1 MANAL
6 KKELMTKFFL
16 ALLLSFTLLAEPN
29 QDSKEKL
36 EDKKANVEE
45 VIITSDTLDFFNQ
58 DKKRMAIFE
67 HNVHVTRGKM
77 IMTAKKMTC
86 YLNTKNEI
94 HLIIAEG
101 DVIITEEDKKSTSEK
116 VAYSPKEKKIILI
129 RKPVIYMN
137 ENKIEARRI
146 TIYQE
151 SGDVFFDEPVMHTY
165 VKDEQAK

>member
-1 MANAL
+1 ML
-6 KKELMTKFFL
+6 KFL
-16 ALLLSFTLLAEPN
+16 TLLLFNLSLVSAAEKIADTN
-29 QDSKEKL
+29 EVKEEKT
-36 EDKKANVEE
+36 EE

-77 IMTAKKMTC
+77 TMTAKKMTC

-101 DVIITEEDKKSTSEK
+101 DVVITEEDKKSTSQK

-129 RKPVIYMN
+129 RQPVIYMN

-146 TIYQE
+146 TIYQIT
-151 SGDVFFDEPVMHTY
+151 GDVFFDEPVMHTLI
-165 VKDEQAK
+165 KDEPTK

>member
-1 MANAL
+1 MP
-6 KKELMTKFFL
+6 KFFI
-16 ALLLSFTLLAEPN
+16 LLLFSLYTFAATEPA
-29 QDSKEKL
+29 SKEAK
-36 EDKKANVEE
+36 DKKDSSEE

-77 IMTAKKMTC
+77 TMTSKKMTC
-86 YLNTKNEI
+86 YLNTENEI

-101 DVIITEEDKKSTSEK
+101 DVVITEEDKKSTSQK

-129 RKPVIYMN
+129 HQPVVYMN

-146 TIYQE
+146 TIYQI
-151 SGDVFFDEPVMHTY
+151 SGDVFFDEPIMHTMI
-165 VKDEQAK
+165 KDEQAK